1 MPTFLSWPPVAR
13 SFPSDEKWQ
22 QLTLPVLARAFATSE
37 KLDPAV
43 ETMSHV
49 LNLIQ
54 IIAIRQNET

>member
-1 MPTFLSWPPVAR
+1 VAS

-22 QLTLPVLARAFATSE
+22 QLTLPVLARAFVTSE

-54 IIAIRQNET
+54 IIAIRQDET